1 MTHPATAVV
10 FQRRVV
16 WLTVFAACLVP
27 FASLVWRFFA
37 DDLGSD
43 PVETLIRSTG
53 DWAIRFIIGGL
64 MITPLR
70 QIGWNAPARFRR
82 MIGLYAFFYVWL
94 HLTIYL
100 VIDQGL
106 DVPSIVGDILKRPYI
121 TIGML
126 AFVLLVPLAATS
138 TAGMVRRLGARNWMR
153 LHRLVYLIG
162 VLAVIHYYLL
172 VKADV
177 TWPII
182 YGTILALGLT
192 WRIKEKA
199 RRRRQTLRTGM
210 IVRDRRTAPRSETE
224 LIP

>member
-1 MTHPATAVV
+1 MPPAAIAALSRRRLIWLAV
-10 FQRRVV
+10 F
-16 WLTVFAACLVP
+16 LACLVP

-53 DWAIRFIIGGL
+53 DWGIRFIVGGL

-70 QIGWNAPARFRR
+70 QMGWNAPARFRR

-94 HLTIYL
+94 HLTTYL

-106 DVPSIVGDILKRPYI
+106 DVASIVGDILKRPYI

-138 TAGMVRRLGARNWMR
+138 TAGMVRRLGARKWMM
-153 LHRLVYLIG
+153 LHRLVYPIG

-177 TWPII
+177 TWPVI
-182 YGTILALGLT
+182 YGAILSAGLA
-192 WRIKEKA
+192 WRLREKLRQQ
-199 RRRRQTLRTGM
+199 RRALRTG
-210 IVRDRRTAPRSETE
+210 TARS
-224 LIP
+224 

>member
-1 MTHPATAVV
+1 MALPS
-10 FQRRVV
+10 RRRLV
-16 WLTVFAACLVP
+16 WLAVFIACLLP
-27 FASLVWRFFA
+27 AASLVWRFFA

-53 DWAIRFIIGGL
+53 DWGIRFIVGGL

-70 QIGWNAPARFRR
+70 QMGWSAPARFRR
-82 MIGLYAFFYVWL
+82 MIGLYAFFYVCL
-94 HLTIYL
+94 HLTTYL
-100 VIDQGL
+100 AIDQGL
-106 DVPSIVGDILKRPYI
+106 DLPSIVGDILKRPYI

-138 TAGMVRRLGARNWMR
+138 TAAMVRRLGGRRWMM
-153 LHRLVYLIG
+153 LHRLVYPIG

-177 TWPII
+177 TWPVI
-182 YGTILALGLT
+182 YGTILALGFA

-199 RRRRQTLRTGM
+199 RRGRQTLRTG
-210 IVRDRRTAPRSETE
+210 TARP
-224 LIP
+224 